1 MVITVNK
8 EKSTL
13 NKDKINVSI
22 VDFEQVNAALV
33 KDYYLK
39 TDSWS
44 SDEMN
49 VVSTS
54 NLSGNIMVLNVAGI
68 EKFLAIGKCSWP

>member
-1 MVITVNK
+1 M
-8 EKSTL
+8 
-13 NKDKINVSI
+13 NVSI
-22 VDFEQVNAALV
+22 VDFEVNAALV

-44 SDEMN
+44 SNEMN

-54 NLSGNIMVLNVAGI
+54 NLWGNIMVLNVAGI
-68 EKFLAIGKCSWP
+68 EKFLAIGKFVIWLC

>member
-1 MVITVNK
+1 M
-8 EKSTL
+8 
-13 NKDKINVSI
+13 NVSI
-22 VDFEQVNAALV
+22 VDFEVNAALV

-44 SDEMN
+44 SNEMN

-54 NLSGNIMVLNVAGI
+54 NLWGNIMVLNVADI

>member
-22 VDFEQVNAALV
+22 VGFEVNAALV

>member
-13 NKDKINVSI
+13 NKDKMNVSI
-22 VDFEQVNAALV
+22 VDFEVNVALV

-44 SDEMN
+44 SNEMN

-54 NLSGNIMVLNVAGI
+54 NLWGNIMVLNVAGI

>member
-13 NKDKINVSI
+13 NKDKMNVSI
-22 VDFEQVNAALV
+22 VDFEVNVVLV

-44 SDEMN
+44 SNEMN

-54 NLSGNIMVLNVAGI
+54 NLWGNIMVLNVAGI

>member
-22 VDFEQVNAALV
+22 VDFEVNAALV

>member
-13 NKDKINVSI
+13 NKDKMNVSI
-22 VDFEQVNAALV
+22 VDFEVNVALV

-44 SDEMN
+44 SNEMN

-54 NLSGNIMVLNVAGI
+54 NLWRNIMVLNVAGI

>member
-13 NKDKINVSI
+13 NKDKMNVSI
-22 VDFEQVNAALV
+22 VDFEVNVALV

-44 SDEMN
+44 SNEMN

-54 NLSGNIMVLNVAGI
+54 NLWGNIMVLNVADI